1 MGLKQSVVSGAIWTG
16 LEKILT
22 QLVHFV
28 IGIVLARILSP
39 GDYGV
44 VGMLTIF
51 IAIAN
56 VFTDSGLSSA
66 LIQKK
71 NRNDTDYSTI
81 FYFNLAVAV
90 FFYCLLFFTS
100 PLIADFYNMPILKDV
115 TRVVALSLIITG
127 FTAVQS
133 TRLRINLQFRKLSVI
148 AIASMLVTGGT
159 GLFLAFNGFGVWALV
174 IQTVAGN
181 LFSSV
186 CVWCVAKWRPSL
198 VFSKESF
205 KSLWG
210 VGSKLLGSS
219 LINSLYSNLYTL
231 VIGKFFSKEQ
241 VGYYNRGN
249 QYALLP
255 MQSVQDMALKV
266 NFPVLSKLQDD
277 DERLIAAY
285 KKLMTV
291 PLYLLY
297 PILVGLAV
305 VAPYLIPIMI
315 GEKWIPCVPVL
326 QLLCIG
332 YMLSPLTSL
341 NLNLLYVKG
350 RTDLVLKLEFFKK
363 PIGFLIL
370 FLSIPL
376 GLVGMVAGKAFY
388 EFVAFSFNC
397 YYTKKFYDYGEW
409 KQLRALLPIVVN
421 CVVMAFLVHVSMCFV
436 DSYLIKLCVGIPVG
450 IISYLILSIVCGDE
464 NYKELKSIVKGRLH
478 KETDNVE

>member
-16 LEKILT
+16 LEKVLT
-22 QLVHFV
+22 QVVHFV
-28 IGIVLARILSP
+28 IGVILARILSP

-71 NRNDTDYSTI
+71 DRTDTDYSTI
-81 FYFNLAVAV
+81 FYFNLLVAV
-90 FFYCLLFFTS
+90 FFYCLLYVTS

-133 TRLRINLQFRKLSVI
+133 TRLRINLQFRKLSI
-148 AIASMLVTGGT
+148 ITISGMLVTGAT
-159 GLFLAFNGFGVWALV
+159 GLVLAFNGFGVWALV
-174 IQTVAGN
+174 IQTIAGN
-181 LFSSV
+181 LFCSV
-186 CVWCVAKWRPSL
+186 CIWYVAKWRPSL
-198 VFSKESF
+198 VFSKDSF

-219 LINSLYSNLYTL
+219 LINTLYSNMYTL
-231 VIGKFFSKEQ
+231 VIGKSFSKEQ

-255 MQSVQDMALKV
+255 MQSVQDMAVKV

-277 DERLIAAY
+277 DERLISAY

-305 VAPYLIPIMI
+305 IAPYLIPVMI

-326 QLLCIG
+326 QVLCIG

-376 GLVGMVAGKAFY
+376 GLIGMVVGKAFY

-409 KQLRALLPIVVN
+409 KQLKALLPIVIN
-421 CVVMAFLVHVSMCFV
+421 CVIMAVIVYSSMYFV
-436 DSYLIKLCVGIPVG
+436 ESYLIKVCVGIPVG
-450 IISYLILSIVCGDE
+450 IISYLMLSIIFGDE
-464 NYKELKSIVKGRLH
+464 NYKELKNIIRGKLH
-478 KETDNVE
+478 KKDSES

>member
-16 LEKILT
+16 LEKVLT
-22 QLVHFV
+22 QVVHFV
-28 IGIVLARILSP
+28 IGVILARILTP

-71 NRNDTDYSTI
+71 DRTDIDYSTI
-81 FYFNLAVAV
+81 FYFNLLVAI
-90 FFYCLLFFTS
+90 FFYCLLFVTS

-133 TRLRINLQFRKLSVI
+133 TRLRINLQFRKLSI
-148 AIASMLVTGGT
+148 ITIYGMLVTGAT
-159 GLFLAFNGFGVWALV
+159 GLVLAYNGFGVWALV
-174 IQTVAGN
+174 IQTVVGN
-181 LFSSV
+181 LFCSICIWHVS
-186 CVWCVAKWRPSL
+186 KWRPSL

-210 VGSKLLGSS
+210 IGSKLLGSS
-219 LINSLYSNLYTL
+219 LINTLYNNMYTL
-231 VIGKFFSKEQ
+231 VIGKYFSKEQ

-255 MQSVQDMALKV
+255 MQSVQDMAIKV
-266 NFPVLSKLQDD
+266 NFPILSKIQDD
-277 DERLIAAY
+277 DERLINAY

-297 PILVGLAV
+297 PILVGLSV
-305 VAPYLIPIMI
+305 IAPYLIPVMI
-315 GEKWIPCVPVL
+315 GDKWMPCVPILQVL
-326 QLLCIG
+326 SLA
-332 YMLSPLTSL
+332 YMLSPLTHL

-350 RTDLVLKLEFFKK
+350 RTDLVLKLEFIKK
-363 PIGFLIL
+363 PIAFLIL
-370 FLSIPL
+370 FSSIPF
-376 GLVGMVAGKAFY
+376 GLIWMVVGKALY
-388 EFVAFSFNC
+388 ELVAFSINC
-397 YYTKKFYDYGEW
+397 YYTEKMYGYGEL
-409 KQLRALLPIVVN
+409 KQLKSLLPILCN
-421 CVVMAFLVHVSMCFV
+421 CVVMATVIYVSMFFF
-436 DSYLIKLCVGIPVG
+436 SSPELKLCAGIPTG
-450 IISYLILSIVCGDE
+450 MISYILYSVITKDE
-464 NYKELKSIVKGRLH
+464 NFYEVVRIVKG
-478 KETDNVE
+478 KMGK

>member
-1 MGLKQSVVSGAIWTG
+1 MGLKQSAVSGAIWTG

-22 QLVHFV
+22 QVVHFV
-28 IGIVLARILSP
+28 IGVILARLLSP
-39 GDYGV
+39 LDYGV
-44 VGMLTIF
+44 IGMLTIF

-71 NRNDTDYSTI
+71 DRTDTDYSTI
-81 FYFNLAVAV
+81 FYFNLLVAI
-90 FFYCLLFFTS
+90 FFYCLLYVTS
-100 PLIADFYNMPILKDV
+100 PFIADFYNMPILKDV
-115 TRVVALSLIITG
+115 TRVVAISLIITG

-133 TRLRINLQFRKLSVI
+133 TRLRINLQFRKLSIITISGMFV
-148 AIASMLVTGGT
+148 SGVTG
-159 GLFLAFNGFGVWALV
+159 LILAFNGFGVWALV

-181 LFSSV
+181 LFCSV
-186 CVWCVAKWRPSL
+186 CIWYVAKWYPSL
-198 VFSKESF
+198 EFSKESF
-205 KSLWG
+205 KGLWR

-219 LINSLYSNLYTL
+219 LINTLYGNTYTL
-231 VIGKFFSKEQ
+231 VIGKTFTGEQ

-255 MQSVQDMALKV
+255 MQSVQDMAVKV
-266 NFPVLSKLQDD
+266 NFPVLSKLQGD
-277 DERLIAAY
+277 DERLILAY

-305 VAPYLIPIMI
+305 IAPYLIPIMI
-315 GEKWIPCVPVL
+315 GEKWIPCVPIL
-326 QLLCIG
+326 QVLCIG

-376 GLVGMVAGKAFY
+376 GLIGMVVGKAFY

-409 KQLRALLPIVVN
+409 KQLKALLPIVIN
-421 CVVMAFLVHVSMCFV
+421 CVIMAVLVYVSMHFV
-436 DSYLIKLCVGIPVG
+436 DSYLMKVCVGIPVG
-450 IISYLILSIVCGDE
+450 FISYLMLSIAFGDE
-464 NYKELKSIVKGRLH
+464 NYLELKSIIRGKLH
-478 KETDNVE
+478 KKDCEI